1 MYATSGSTLVSS
13 TYTRMSNWEMLIS
26 SSKQHVKRFLF
37 HLESVDEEG
46 SPDVLL
52 DADDAAL
59 ADAGRRRARIHLTD
73 DVHASQDLRNKL

>member
-1 MYATSGSTLVSS
+1 M
-13 TYTRMSNWEMLIS
+13 
-26 SSKQHVKRFLF
+26 KRFHL

-59 ADAGRRRARIHLTD
+59 ADDAGRRCARIHLTD
-73 DVHASQDLRNKL
+73 DVHARQDLGKSIFWSVENYCKGGLT